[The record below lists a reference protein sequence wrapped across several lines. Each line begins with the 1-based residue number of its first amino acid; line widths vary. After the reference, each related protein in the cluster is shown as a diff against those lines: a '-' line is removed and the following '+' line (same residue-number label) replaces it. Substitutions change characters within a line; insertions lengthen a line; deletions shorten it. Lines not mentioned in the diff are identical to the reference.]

1 MAHFDGRLEA
11 INRGWWRELIH
22 FGYKALS
29 LFKYSLPLSLSFE
42 AAEAAAAGEAAA
54 IAAAAGEATA
64 AAAATVK
71 GSSNNSQKQPKI
83 RPYYFKSE

>member
-1 MAHFDGRLEA
+1 LVT
-11 INRGWWRELIH
+11 
-22 FGYKALS
+22 KLS
-29 LFKYSLPLSLSFE
+29 PSSNTLFLSLSFE

-83 RPYYFKSE
+83 GPYNFKCE